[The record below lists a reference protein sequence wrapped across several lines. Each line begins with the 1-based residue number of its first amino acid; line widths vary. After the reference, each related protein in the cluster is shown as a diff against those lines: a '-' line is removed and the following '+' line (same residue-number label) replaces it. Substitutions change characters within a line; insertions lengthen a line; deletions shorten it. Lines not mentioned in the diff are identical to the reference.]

1 MKMWTRYVT
10 LIVSVFMA
18 TVVHAQ
24 KALVAVWV
32 AEEVT
37 NKYVD
42 SLEVKVYYQ
51 DSILV
56 DSKRQMINDDER
68 GYTLEIDYRVGDY
81 LITFSKPG
89 YETTECRFTL
99 KSRRN
104 SIFVIEGRYYMK
116 KIREI
121 NLREAVVKATRIKMV
136 TRGDTLVYD
145 ADAFELAEGSML
157 DALVEQLPGVEL
169 SGGQIKVNGKFV
181 ESLLVNGEDF
191 FSGSPQV
198 ALQNLPA
205 YTVKTIK
212 VYDKAANDAYLNKKP
227 TGIKKKLPSQGEHI
241 VMDINLKKA
250 YATGWMANAEGT
262 YGFPNSRYT
271 GRAFVLGYTDRFRLT
286 AYANANN
293 MNNTQGGTQG
303 GAWGGGWSQ
312 EGELKVQLG
321 GLDYLYKRGE
331 VKLLGNLL
339 LTHELP
345 EVEYKTSSVNY
356 YDPSNVY
363 KRARSLMRDDRFHL
377 ITQHELQYSAKHS
390 YSEACVNI
398 DYQTNSHTSFMRSA
412 EFNADIEEQYRL
424 QALDTLFL
432 PQGLHSRFAT
442 QLLNLYNKA
451 KKGENNWFFVGL
463 SGGTTLKLPNSNDQL
478 RFWAGGHYRRDAN
491 DALIAI
497 HRAYGA
503 KSALSGTGERIS
515 QREEWISYNYDY
527 NAGVRYVYRIYPYC
541 QNKLFMMSVMPELTY
556 ARYHHDQDHSFWQ
569 LREHLSDSNLGS
581 IIPPSAINP
590 QHLTMDLNNSIHSRY
605 VSDSY
610 VPSVQ
615 IEGVYVPNHQKAEQ
629 QYSFYAIL
637 TPSISRQSIHYFRH
651 ALDTIVTRWHAT
663 FAPILRFSY
672 EKATE
677 VRGMEFGVNYSF
689 SQVTPSIYYEL
700 GTYSDSDPMNIYI
713 NKPGLSKS
721 LTHKASAR
729 LNYVWNKTHRSL
741 SLAASYNST
750 AKAIAYAR
758 RYNRDTGVNLW
769 TPENVDGNWH
779 ANGSVQFSTPFG
791 KEEAFQLQ
799 SNTSTSY
806 VHSVD
811 YATTYTIPE
820 RSVVRNLTLG
830 QRLSLSYKVGK
841 HQFGLDGGVSWLQS
855 RSALGLFA
863 KISALDY
870 NARAKALVHLPLD
883 MELSTDLNC
892 YIRQGYA
899 DATLN
904 TTHWVWN
911 ASVTKTLLKGNL
923 TLKLTGIDMLG
934 QISNVQHSINAQGR
948 TETWVNTLPRYITF
962 SLLYRFH
969 KVPKKKNS

>member
-10 LIVSVFMA
+10 LIVSVFM
-18 TVVHAQ
+18 TLQLLAQ
-24 KALVAVWV
+24 RASVTVWV
-32 AEEVT
+32 VDEITYQPLEELM
-37 NKYVD
+37 VD
-42 SLEVKVYYQ
+42 LFYE
-51 DSILV
+51 DTTLV
-56 DSKRQMINDDER
+56 SKERLYIPLGTPNDHTFGFDFR
-68 GYTLEIDYRVGDY
+68 IGDY
-81 LITFSKPG
+81 KLVISKTG
-89 YETTECRFTL
+89 YEPQERRFTL
-99 KSRRN
+99 TSRRN
-104 SIFVIEGRYYMK
+104 SVYVISGKILMK
-116 KIREI
+116 KSREI
-121 NLREAVVKATRIKMV
+121 HLGEAVVKATRIKMV

-157 DALVEQLPGVEL
+157 DALVAQLPGVEL

-181 ESLLVNGEDF
+181 ESLLINGEDF
-191 FSGSPQV
+191 FAGNPQV

-205 YTVKTIK
+205 YTVKNIK
-212 VYDKAANDAYLNKKP
+212 VYDKATNDAYLRNKP
-227 TGIKKKLPSQGEHI
+227 QGVKKLPGESEHI
-241 VMDINLKKA
+241 VMDVNLKKA
-250 YATGWMANAEGT
+250 YSTGWMANAEGT
-262 YGFPNSRYT
+262 YGFPNHRYT
-271 GRAFVLGYTDRFRLT
+271 GKAFVLGYTDRFRLT

-293 MNNTQGGTQG
+293 MNNTQGVTQG
-303 GAWGGGWSQ
+303 FYWGNGWSQ

-345 EVEYKTSSVNY
+345 KVERKVSSLSY
-356 YDPSNVY
+356 YAPSNVY
-363 KRARSLMRDDRFHL
+363 QRAHSLTRDERFHL
-377 ITQHELQYSAKHS
+377 ITQHELQYAAKHS
-390 YSEACVNI
+390 YTEARVNI
-398 DYQTNSHTSFMRSA
+398 DYFTNDGHSFTHSA
-412 EFNADIEEQYRL
+412 VFDADIEEQYRL
-424 QALDTLFL
+424 QALDTLFS
-432 PQGLHSRFAT
+432 PQGLQSRFAT
-442 QLLNLYNKA
+442 QLLNRYNKE
-451 KKGENNWFFVGL
+451 KEGKNQWFVASL
-463 SGGTTLKLPNSNDQL
+463 HSKTTLQIPNV
-478 RFWAGGHYRRDAN
+478 RDALKLWIDGN
-491 DALIAI
+491 YRHDISNPLIAT
-497 HRAYGA
+497 HRVYGS
-503 KSALSGTGERIS
+503 KSSLVGTGERIL
-515 QREEWISYNYDY
+515 QREAWDSRNYDY
-527 NAGVRYVYRIYPYC
+527 KVGVRYSYGLFPYKTKRVIMT
-541 QNKLFMMSVMPELTY
+541 QIDPELTY
-556 ARYHHDQDHSFWQ
+556 ARYHHNQDHSFWK
-569 LREHLSDSNLGS
+569 LNELLSGANLGT
-581 IIPPSAINP
+581 IVPPSAINP
-590 QHLTMDLNNSIHSRY
+590 QLLTLDLNNSMNSRY
-605 VSDSY
+605 TCDTY
-610 VPSVQ
+610 TPM
-615 IEGVYVPNHQKAEQ
+615 IEAAMLYLEDMSKAREIQFTGGVKPTIKREHLHY
-629 QYSFYAIL
+629 F
-637 TPSISRQSIHYFRH
+637 RQSI
-651 ALDTIVTRWHAT
+651 DTTLTRWT
-663 FAPILRFSY
+663 FSFAPYIQFKYSNQ
-672 EKATE
+672 TE
-677 VRGMEFGVNYSF
+677 IRNTEYKLEYAF
-689 SQVTPSIYYEL
+689 SQGIPNIYYEL

-883 MELSTDLNC
+883 MELSTELNC

-911 ASVTKTLLKGNL
+911 ASVTKALLKGNL